1 MADLASL
8 LDSARLH
15 LGDWV
20 EVFTANLEYLSLSA
34 VLVFPVFVTWLW
46 LPLRRQF
53 WSRRFW
59 VRINC
64 RRPNV
69 QSYLP
74 QEVDRYIT
82 SVVDSAK
89 QSGKVASFIW
99 AAITVALSLGVF
111 QQGVVF
117 ARFIDRSL
125 HGLFALVAG
134 AVVWV
139 ATRWLWMRAP
149 LCIKERI
156 EGERKRWIDLREMGY
171 DGWKGWAVWEFEDAK
186 LLNQRKPALRA
197 GDETTAWEMLKSPL
211 EKSFWEILMERRVPH
226 IYQLVIPT
234 PEGPGDHRRLDFA
247 LLDPKT
253 GEPVLGIETD
263 EWRHFVDKDLQ
274 WNLKRHDFV
283 GKNRCEKC
291 NGHNGRCNF
300 TKNAPDDDFKRELE
314 IWNEVGIPIY
324 RIPGA
329 YWFRGLAP
337 NDTKHPEKI
346 KENQQRILDV
356 ALRERDRVIRDSI
369 AKTKQRQIR
378 KEKRKEAMLR
388 WLTRL
393 LRRQQ

>member
-20 EVFTANLEYLSLSA
+20 EVFTANLEYLLLSA

-64 RRPNV
+64 RHPSV

-74 QEVDRYIT
+74 QEVDRYIA

-89 QSGKVASFIW
+89 QSGKMASFIW

-139 ATRWLWMRAP
+139 ATRWLWMRSP
-149 LCIKERI
+149 VWIKGRI
-156 EGERKRWIDLREMGY
+156 ERERKRWIGLREKGY
-171 DGWKGWAVWEFEDAK
+171 TGWKGWAVWELEDEEMLK
-186 LLNQRKPALRA
+186 CRKPALA
-197 GDETTAWEMLKSPL
+197 IDDATTAWEMLNEL
-211 EKSFWEILMERRVPH
+211 EMSFWDSLMKERVPH

-234 PEGPGDHRRLDFA
+234 PKGNKDHRRLDFA

-263 EWRHFVDKDLQ
+263 EWHHLVDKDLKEQ
-274 WNLKRHDFV
+274 LCKNCLRRPFFV
-283 GKNRCEKC
+283 
-291 NGHNGRCNF
+291 
-300 TKNAPDDDFKRELE
+300 KNAPDEDFGRELE
-314 IWNEVGIPIY
+314 IWSEVGIPIY

-337 NDTKHPEKI
+337 NDMKRPEKI
-346 KENQQRILDV
+346 KENQQRILGV

-369 AKTKQRQIR
+369 VKTKQRQIR
-378 KEKRKEAMLR
+378 KKKRKEAMLR
-388 WLTRL
+388 WLTRP
-393 LRRQQ
+393 